1 MKVEVDV
8 LAPIP
13 NINKST
19 VSVDLKQHFNNKIT
33 GIFMQS
39 QNVYCGSC
47 LFNLLQADKKLNS
60 LESSCK
66 CKFKLYIYYISN
78 ILTETIYYI
87 SNILTETI
95 YILYIKHLN

>member
-19 VSVDLKQHFNNKIT
+19 VSVDLRLKQHFNNKIT

-39 QNVYCGSC
+39 QNVYRGSC

-66 CKFKLYIYYISN
+66 CKFIYIY
-78 ILTETIYYI
+78 
-87 SNILTETI
+87 
-95 YILYIKHLN
+95 IKYLN